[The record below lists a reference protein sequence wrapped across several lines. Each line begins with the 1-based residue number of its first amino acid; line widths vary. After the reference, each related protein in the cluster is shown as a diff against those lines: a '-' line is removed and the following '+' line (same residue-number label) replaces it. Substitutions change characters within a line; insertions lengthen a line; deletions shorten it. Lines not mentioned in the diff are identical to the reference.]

1 MKNTKNKMIAIAVL
15 LVAFS
20 ANSFAQSS
28 ATNSVA
34 TAAANIVTP
43 IAITNS
49 ASIIFGNVVASAAGG
64 TVILGTDA
72 SLTPSGVTLLSGIT
86 ATAAEF
92 TVTGD
97 ANFTYYVTLPG
108 NSDVVLAKSGAPS
121 MTLTDFTEN
130 STGALTGGTE
140 NFKVGAKLHVGAN
153 QIAGSYISTGFDV
166 TVTYN

>member
-1 MKNTKNKMIAIAVL
+1 MKNTKIKMIAIAVL

-20 ANSFAQSS
+20 SNSFAQST
-28 ATNSVA
+28 ATNSDAVA
-34 TAAANIVTP
+34 STNIVTP

-49 ASIIFGNVVASAAGG
+49 ASINFGNVVASSAGG

-97 ANFTYYVTLPG
+97 ANFTYSVTLPG
-108 NSDVVLAKSGAPS
+108 NSDVVLAKTGATS
-121 MTLTDFTEN
+121 MALSHFTEN
-130 STGALTGGTE
+130 STGALTLGTE
-140 NFKVGAKLHVGAN
+140 TFKVGAKLNVGAN
-153 QIAGSYISTGFDV
+153 QPAGAYVSSGFDV

>member
-20 ANSFAQSS
+20 ANSFAQNTD
-28 ATNSVA
+28 TNSDA
-34 TAAANIVTP
+34 TAATNIVTP
-43 IAITNS
+43 IALSNT
-49 ASIIFGNVVASAAGG
+49 ASMNFGNVVASAAGG
-64 TVILGTDA
+64 TVVLATNAG
-72 SLTPSGVTLLSGIT
+72 LTPTGVTLLSGVT

-97 ANFTYYVTLPG
+97 AGFTYYVTLPG
-108 NSDVVLAKSGAPS
+108 NTDVVLAKSGATS
-121 MTLTDFTEN
+121 MALTDFTEN

-140 NFKVGAKLHVGAN
+140 TFQVGATLHVGAA
-153 QIAGSYISTGFDV
+153 QTAGAYVSTGFDV